1 MLATLT
7 AGAIALGLL
16 YGTAFVFAGDW
27 RCALAAAAAFAAAA
41 VMMLV
46 EEDGGDETERPSQG
60 VNQ

>member
-27 RCALAAAAAFAAAA
+27 RCALAAVASFAAAA
-41 VMMLV
+41 VMMLADRD
-46 EEDGGDETERPSQG
+46 EGDETEA
-60 VNQ
+60 V